1 MLESVTEIYTE
12 DGELVQAGGMIVSN
26 GYEDEKQ
33 YDKFDHD
40 VEKSLKKEI
49 AKYEAISEKISSKI
63 TALGQDYN
71 HERKYKKRDLVEE
84 AEKNKSKI

>member
-63 TALGQDYN
+63 IALGQDYN
-71 HERKYKKRDLVEE
+71 H
-84 AEKNKSKI
+84 